1 MKKKSVFAAFVV
13 CTAWFLV
20 SAVPVCAAEEKY
32 AEIYGDTVTLSHEL
46 VVDKQATTVH
56 NAKFTFSVA
65 ASDAK
70 TTDDPVYLVKG
81 PNGATVTESLTY
93 SNEDVAGAP
102 SDETSG
108 KKRSKKTLWWISLR

>member
-81 PNGATVTESLTY
+81 PNGATVTESLRNHAEFIQSFY
-93 SNEDVAGAP
+93 V
-102 SDETSG
+102 
-108 KKRSKKTLWWISLR
+108 KKHSFLRCFSE